1 MSPDETPR
9 EDEAAEETPAVEET
23 PEPTE
28 TAEAVEE
35 PKAQE
40 PEAEDE
46 PKAEEPK
53 ADEPKAEKAPKA
65 EEKPKPK
72 RTRKPSAQPEPAK
85 PAARNGRKADP
96 AVTVRAQAKY
106 VRSSARKA
114 RLVSEHL
121 PGKTVADARTVL
133 ALSPR
138 SVAQDWSKVL
148 ESAIA
153 NAENNHELVGDEL
166 TVWRAYADEGPTLKR
181 FQPRAMGRASR
192 IRKRTSHLTILLA
205 PRAPKE

>member
-9 EDEAAEETPAVEET
+9 EDEAVEETPAEETAAVEETPAEETAAVEET
-23 PEPTE
+23 PEAAAP
-28 TAEAVEE
+28 AE
-35 PKAQE
+35 
-40 PEAEDE
+40 E

-53 ADEPKAEKAPKA
+53 A
-65 EEKPKPK
+65 EEKPKPKAK

-85 PAARNGRKADP
+85 RPARNGRKAEP

-114 RLVSEHL
+114 RLVCEHL
-121 PGKTVADARTVL
+121 PGKSVADARTVL

-138 SVAQDWSKVL
+138 TVAQDWSKVL

-205 PRAPKE
+205 PVATKE